1 MSFLHNQSGRRLA
14 KWIGLA
20 GLFVMTA
27 GGAVANQPKWIWST
41 QNAKDGETVFFRK
54 AIKLNKET
62 KSANLTMSCDNGFE
76 AFVNGKKVLVGSDW
90 GNAQKTDVK
99 KHLKPGMNLIAVKAW
114 NDGGVAGLVGKLE
127 VVSITD
133 RHKAYTTDSTWRS
146 SKSGAKGW
154 ETLGF
159 DANGWKTSTET
170 GKLGDNPWG
179 NVFVLAQQDGTDV
192 KKSNPADLKLAKGF
206 KSELLYTVPKGS
218 QGSWV
223 AVCVDDKGRI
233 IASDQG
239 DKGLY
244 RIDPRGDERSRSRS
258 SISTFPAHRVCST
271 RTVLC
276 G

>member
-62 KSANLTMSCDNGFE
+62 KSAKLTMSCDNGFE

-114 NDGGVAGLVGKLE
+114 NDGGVAGLVE
-127 VVSITD
+127 NS
-133 RHKAYTTDSTWRS
+133 RWSASP
-146 SKSGAKGW
+146 
-154 ETLGF
+154 
-159 DANGWKTSTET
+159 T
-170 GKLGDNPWG
+170 GTRLTP
-179 NVFVLAQQDGTDV
+179 
-192 KKSNPADLKLAKGF
+192 P
-206 KSELLYTVPKGS
+206 TVPG
-218 QGSWV
+218 
-223 AVCVDDKGRI
+223 A
-233 IASDQG
+233 
-239 DKGLY
+239 
-244 RIDPRGDERSRSRS
+244 
-258 SISTFPAHRVCST
+258 
-271 RTVLC
+271 
-276 G
+276 